1 MQILIISSPHS
12 TRRSFLFISAW
23 TALPELVGAEDVWR
37 SVELGSALWV
47 SPKEEEEEEGLVL
60 PT

>member
-23 TALPELVGAEDVWR
+23 TALPELVGA
-37 SVELGSALWV
+37 VELGSALWV